1 MTQVITQPT
10 RVTQSSSTL
19 IDVCI
24 TSNPEHIILSDVIPL
39 GISDHNLIH
48 VVRKSNS
55 VAKTHSHKSVQV
67 RNFKNFNANSFQED
81 LFNEP

>member
-1 MTQVITQPT
+1 MESYQLSQVIILNQLVSPILA
-10 RVTQSSSTL
+10 SSTL

-24 TSNPEHIILSDVIPL
+24 TSNPEHIILFDVIPL

-55 VAKTHSHKSVQV
+55 VAKTHSHKS
-67 RNFKNFNANSFQED
+67 SSSS
-81 LFNEP
+81 